1 MKLNDFFDSLDIS
14 QTDELIKGGMPEN
27 DLPSSAYGKIQ
38 RSVMKKAGLSKGFKP
53 KILLIAAICASFAVV
68 FTAFTVLYIKNG
80 DSDNHGFTGGES
92 ASETEPVTDEIND
105 DIPVGDDLVMGD
117 MLVDGGVLW
126 IDDGIDGEGDSDGE
140 REPDADIL
148 PSAPDDDVPEDVPE
162 ADETVSVDEEICD
175 DTENESVIIDKNAVY
190 VQYEGLSVT
199 EKLKAVYSNQ
209 NYDGKYIAVLVKL
222 ANEPTQEF
230 LKAEKKLERLDGE
243 LSRVRNTIEQLSEL
257 LRYGDDI
264 AKWQIGENDD
274 IIDGEKY
281 QSLTEH
287 IGDLADIYIID
298 GVFLKQDAEEKM
310 SEYCLEEI
318 RLEKECE
325 QATLEYERANNIKL
339 VSSKA
344 LTEYFISIGFSAE
357 RTDRNNSTIVMI
369 KHGDL
374 VRIRS
379 AIDESSEYSSN
390 EFLFS
395 IARISDK
402 AVYSS
407 DDDKIPTEETTCVS
421 AEETD
426 LMEETAVQIYE
437 E

>member
-1 MKLNDFFDSLDIS
+1 MKLEDFFDSLDITR
-14 QTDELIKGGMPEN
+14 TDELIKGGMPEN
-27 DLPSSAYGKIQ
+27 ELPKSAYDKIQ
-38 RSVMKKAGLSKGFKP
+38 KSVMKKAGISKGFKI
-53 KILLIAAICASFAVV
+53 KILLIAAVCASFAVI
-68 FTAFTVLYIKNG
+68 FTAFAVFYIKNA
-80 DSDNHGFTGGES
+80 DNDNHGFTGGES
-92 ASETEPVTDEIND
+92 ASETEQSTDEKND
-105 DIPVGDDLVMGD
+105 ILHIGDDLVMGD

-126 IDDGIDGEGDSDGE
+126 IDDDVEDEEDPDGE
-140 REPDADIL
+140 REPAADIL
-148 PSAPDDDVPEDVPE
+148 PSIPNEDVPE

-175 DTENESVIIDKNAVY
+175 DTENESVIIDTNAVY

-199 EKLKAVYSNQ
+199 EKLKAVYSNR
-209 NYDGKYIAVLVKL
+209 NYDGRYIAVLVKL

-230 LKAEKKLERLDGE
+230 LKAEKKLERLYDE
-243 LSRVRNTIEQLSEL
+243 LDQVRDTIERLSTL
-257 LRYGDDI
+257 LHYGEYL
-264 AKWQIGENDD
+264 AEYQIGGNGVMLDEK
-274 IIDGEKY
+274 KY
-281 QSLTEH
+281 QSITEY
-287 IGDLADIYIID
+287 IGDLADIYITD
-298 GVFLKQDAEEKM
+298 GVFLKHEAEEKM

-344 LTEYFISIGFSAE
+344 LTEYFISLGFSAE
-357 RTDRNNSTIVMI
+357 RTDKNNSTIVMV
-369 KHGDL
+369 KYGDL
-374 VRIRS
+374 ARIRS
-379 AIDESSEYSSN
+379 AIDGSFEYSSE

-395 IARISDK
+395 IAKITDK

-407 DDDKIPTEETTCVS
+407 DNDKIPTEETTCVS

>member
-1 MKLNDFFDSLDIS
+1 MKLNDFFDSLDITR
-14 QTDELIKGGMPEN
+14 TDELIKGGMPEN

-53 KILLIAAICASFAVV
+53 RILLIAAICASFAVI
-68 FTAFTVLYIKNG
+68 FTAFAVFYIKNA
-80 DSDNHGFTGGES
+80 DNDNHGFTGGES

-105 DIPVGDDLVMGD
+105 DIPAGDDLVMGD

-148 PSAPDDDVPEDVPE
+148 PSAPNDDVPEAE
-162 ADETVSVDEEICD
+162 ETVSVDEEICD
-175 DTENESVIIDKNAVY
+175 DSENESVIIDKNAVY

-230 LKAEKKLERLDGE
+230 LKAEKKLEGLHEELDQ
-243 LSRVRNTIEQLSEL
+243 VRNTIEQLSEL

-325 QATLEYERANNIKL
+325 QATLEYERVNNIKL

-421 AEETD
+421 AEEAD
-426 LMEETAVQIYE
+426 MDIMEETAVQIYE